1 MSGVTNPMDLSG
13 KLLIVTGASSGI
25 GRETCRCL
33 SELGARVILVARNR
47 EKLAEVAVAL
57 AGKDHRIEPFDLTH
71 SDEIPEWLEGIAKSL
86 GPLDGVVH
94 SAGVFKMRLIRDWSL
109 AETDAMMRI
118 NLYPCFA
125 LAKGLR
131 RRNCHRPGAS
141 LVFLSS
147 IAGIKGQPALAIYTA
162 TKAAIVGLTRCLA
175 LEFAPDGV
183 RVNCVAP
190 ALVQTEM
197 ADTLLGS
204 MTADQMAKL
213 AHSHPLGLGKPR
225 DVANA
230 IAFLLADTSRW
241 ITGTTLITDGGCT
254 A

>member
-1 MSGVTNPMDLSG
+1 MMNPMDLTG
-13 KLLIVTGASSGI
+13 KMFLVTGASSGI

-47 EKLAEVAVAL
+47 EKLAEVASGL

-71 SDEIPEWLEGIAKSL
+71 SDEIPEWLEGIANNL

-94 SAGVFKMRLIRDWSL
+94 GAGLGKMQSIRDWNL
-109 AETDAMMRI
+109 ADTDALMRI

-147 IAGIKGQPALAIYTA
+147 TAGLRGRPSVAIYSA
-162 TKAAIVGLTRCLA
+162 TKAAIIGLTRCLA
-175 LEFAPDGV
+175 LELARDDV

-190 ALVQTEM
+190 ALVQTGM
-197 ADTLLGS
+197 VDGLPTLI
-204 MTADQMAKL
+204 TADQIAKL
-213 AHSHPLGLGKPR
+213 EQTQPLGLGKPR

-230 IAFLLADTSRW
+230 IAFLIADTSRW
-241 ITGTTLITDGGCT
+241 ITGTTLVADGGFT